1 MCRMAKV
8 DLARRAQIGQEKRAR
23 THAALVTAAK
33 SLFALRSIESVTI
46 DEIVAEAGLAK
57 GTFYT
62 HFDDLDALTAA
73 VADELVAA
81 FDDLMQPARLA
92 IADPLDRIAF
102 GCNAFIEK
110 ALEDPGWAQVVT
122 RMARFRPAVG
132 EGTRSRL
139 LEDLRRALKNAAG
152 PAPSPDL
159 ALEIVVGLMLQ
170 ALSAFAERRVSR
182 DDREPTL
189 AALEAAASAGE
200 PAPLWVCA
208 VGRPQLEQTRP
219 AWGERAG
226 HRDAHRLDPLT
237 PASAARVAATS
248 SPSGRPVTVLRPS
261 ARAAKSSARC
271 EMPLSPGSRTRPR
284 SGAGPTTVRSAVPVT
299 AAPAASGGSRAR

>member
-1 MCRMAKV
+1 MTAHIRPIGHFRPERGVTLYACRMAKV

-23 THAALVTAAK
+23 TRAALVTAAK

-122 RMARFRPAVG
+122 RMARFHPAVG

-139 LEDLRRALKNAAG
+139 LEDLRRALKNVAG

-189 AALEAAASAGE
+189 AALLRALGADGRRNPVDLGALAKAGADVGSGPAGAA
-200 PAPLWVCA
+200 
-208 VGRPQLEQTRP
+208 T
-219 AWGERAG
+219 AG
-226 HRDAHRLDPLT
+226 HPRDRERPKRPRPPVRGVEHSALSRNRHTDTSAQNHSLSETLT
-237 PASAARVAATS
+237 RHGP
-248 SPSGRPVTVLRPS
+248 
-261 ARAAKSSARC
+261 
-271 EMPLSPGSRTRPR
+271 SPGSFEYAER
-284 SGAGPTTVRSAVPVT
+284 S
-299 AAPAASGGSRAR
+299 

>member
-1 MCRMAKV
+1 MTECESRGICAAWPRLTSQDAPKSG
-8 DLARRAQIGQEKRAR
+8 RRSGRAR
-23 THAALVTAAK
+23 TRR
-33 SLFALRSIESVTI
+33 SSPRRSPFLRCASIESVTI

-122 RMARFRPAVG
+122 RMARFHPAVG

-139 LEDLRRALKNAAG
+139 LEDLRRALKNVAG

-189 AALEAAASAGE
+189 AALLRALGADGRRIRSTLARLPKILEAAK
-200 PAPLWVCA
+200 L
-208 VGRPQLEQTRP
+208 LE
-219 AWGERAG
+219 A
-226 HRDAHRLDPLT
+226 
-237 PASAARVAATS
+237 
-248 SPSGRPVTVLRPS
+248 
-261 ARAAKSSARC
+261 
-271 EMPLSPGSRTRPR
+271 
-284 SGAGPTTVRSAVPVT
+284 
-299 AAPAASGGSRAR
+299 

>member
-122 RMARFRPAVG
+122 RMARFHPAVG

-139 LEDLRRALKNAAG
+139 LEDLRRALKNVAG

-189 AALEAAASAGE
+189 AALLRALGADGRRIRSTLARLPK
-200 PAPLWVCA
+200 PALM
-208 VGRPQLEQTRP
+208 
-219 AWGERAG
+219 
-226 HRDAHRLDPLT
+226 
-237 PASAARVAATS
+237 S
-248 SPSGRPVTVLRPS
+248 
-261 ARAAKSSARC
+261 K
-271 EMPLSPGSRTRPR
+271 
-284 SGAGPTTVRSAVPVT
+284 
-299 AAPAASGGSRAR
+299 AAPAGAATAGRPRDRERPERPRPPVRGLARTSHPFTRESRCSALRRRPSVRAPDSRGDFDSPARSRRRLLFRHSPCENKTGRSDH

>member
-1 MCRMAKV
+1 MAKV

-23 THAALVTAAK
+23 TRTALVAAAK
-33 SLFALRSIESVTI
+33 CLFALRSIESVTV

-92 IADPLDRIAF
+92 IADPLDRIVF

-110 ALEDPGWAQVVT
+110 ALEDPSWAQMVT
-122 RMARFRPAVG
+122 RMARFHPAVG
-132 EGTRSRL
+132 ERTRSRL
-139 LEDLRRALKNAAG
+139 LEDLRWALKNVAG
-152 PAPSPDL
+152 PAPPPDL

-189 AALEAAASAGE
+189 AALLRALGAD
-200 PAPLWVCA
+200 
-208 VGRPQLEQTRP
+208 GRRIRSTL
-219 AWGERAG
+219 A
-226 HRDAHRLDPLT
+226 RLPK
-237 PASAARVAATS
+237 AAR
-248 SPSGRPVTVLRPS
+248 
-261 ARAAKSSARC
+261 
-271 EMPLSPGSRTRPR
+271 M
-284 SGAGPTTVRSAVPVT
+284 
-299 AAPAASGGSRAR
+299 SGGAQSVPRRRGALETGGPRNGRGRWSVA